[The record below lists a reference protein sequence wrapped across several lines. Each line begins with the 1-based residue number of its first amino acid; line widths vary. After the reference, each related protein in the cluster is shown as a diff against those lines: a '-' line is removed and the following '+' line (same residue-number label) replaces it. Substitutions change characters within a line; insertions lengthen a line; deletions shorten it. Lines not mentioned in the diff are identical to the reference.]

1 MRAIKRGQM
10 KTGLLNWWEV
20 FLVCNSLTDRR
31 ASEMS
36 VAEADGIDYC
46 LVPYLS
52 DVHKSFV

>member
-1 MRAIKRGQM
+1 M

-52 DVHKSFV
+52 DAHKSFV